1 MSKGSSPVGWRANIL
16 LALGSAVL
24 TVMLLGVVEAGLRL
38 AGLGAADASRASR
51 LKYQQIYLPILVPG
65 RRADG
70 TAVLQPAD
78 KRLPFQSIP
87 LRKKPGTV
95 RIFTFGGSATAG
107 LGYSPNVTFAR
118 YLERMLQTAHPGVTF
133 EVVNL
138 GIVALASQQVRLLV
152 ADVCAHY
159 DPDILIVYAGNNE
172 FLEMHAEKYASRH
185 ANALSRL
192 EDGVRETNLYRAVDR
207 AVNGPPKIPS
217 LTEQDFSNDDLR
229 LSEAEII
236 EDVDV
241 SPAEVGGVVDR
252 YEANIQEMADAAGAA
267 HRPLILMTVA
277 SNWEW
282 RGRSDLPDDWVRE
295 VWGHDV
301 DGSPDTWRRTRDI
314 LSQKLESAPAKQR
327 HEWLFRRAV
336 AAAALGDFTAAR
348 ADYRAAM
355 NEDPHLRRALDAAN
369 DRVRHVAERSG
380 AALVDTVEVLSRQAE
395 HGIVGFDEF
404 YDYVHFT
411 PQGALRVAAALFD
424 EIHRQGGLPDVGSF
438 DTQAYVAAEIDRIRL
453 LEEDSKAVFDWM
465 GFGFDKALLHDRDLW
480 KYEHMRSALDE
491 RLKHNPGDVRALVY
505 RGNARFFEL
514 GGAAAAARDYD
525 AALALAPAQQ
535 EIRDNLERLR
545 ADGRL

>member
-1 MSKGSSPVGWRANIL
+1 MTNRSNRAGWRTNIL
-16 LALGSAVL
+16 LAFGSIVL
-24 TVMLLGVVEAGLRL
+24 TAMLLGFVEASLRL
-38 AGLGAADASRASR
+38 AGLGTADASRASR

-65 RRADG
+65 HRADG

-78 KRLPFQSIP
+78 KRLPFQSIRR
-87 LRKKPGTV
+87 LKQPGTV

-107 LGYSPNVTFAR
+107 LGYSPNVTFTR
-118 YLERMLQTAHPGVTF
+118 YLERMLQTAHPGVAF

-172 FLEMHAEKYASRH
+172 FLEMHAEKYARRH
-185 ANALSRL
+185 ANVLSRFAD
-192 EDGVRETNLYRAVDR
+192 EVRETNLYRVVDR
-207 AVNGPPKIPS
+207 IVSGPPKIPS
-217 LTEQDFSNDDLR
+217 VAQQNFSNDDLR

-236 EDVDV
+236 ADVDV
-241 SPAEVGGVVDR
+241 SPVEVASAVDR
-252 YEANIQEMADAAGAA
+252 YDASIEAMAEAAGVA
-267 HRPLILMTVA
+267 HRHLVLMTVA
-277 SNWEW
+277 SNWKW

-301 DGSPDTWRRTRDI
+301 DGSPETWRRTRDI
-314 LSQKLESAPAKQR
+314 LSQKLESAPARQR

-336 AAAALGDFTAAR
+336 AAAALGDFAAAR

-369 DRVRHVAERSG
+369 DRVRHVAQRSG
-380 AALVDTVEVLSRQAE
+380 VALVDTVEVLSHQAE

-411 PQGALRVAAALFD
+411 PLGNLRVAAALFD
-424 EIHRQGGLPDVGSF
+424 EMHRQGWLPDALSF
-438 DTQAYVAAEIDRIRL
+438 DPQGYVAAELERIRM
-453 LEEDSKAVFDWM
+453 LEEDPIAVLDWM
-465 GFGFDKALLHDRDLW
+465 GFGFTKALLHDRDLW
-480 KYEHMRSALDE
+480 KYEHMTSALDE
-491 RLKHNPGDVRALVY
+491 RLKQHPDDVRALVY

-514 GGAAAAARDYD
+514 DGAAAAARDYTD
-525 AALALAPAQQ
+525 ALALAPAPQ
-535 EIRDNLERLR
+535 EVRDNLERLR